1 MSRSVRVANR
11 NKLRA
16 AADWSPRYPGVREAL
31 KATLQEP
38 REQEAQHPT
47 PV

>member
-11 NKLRA
+11 KLRA

-38 REQEAQHPT
+38 REHEAQHPT